1 MYVRFMSCSG
11 VTLRCSFHCLSSS
24 CTHAHE
30 PFYECVELPSTSSVT
45 EWHLHLALKLCC
57 QLNHN
62 MILSFTCSGRPL
74 TSLNLQHFS
83 VCSLPKKNCCS
94 STSSALS
101 TRLLLV
107 YLRLMQFSQCPGY
120 LPCPNKIVIRSIL
133 DQILRSFGP
142 CPLVTFVISEVLI
155 LKIAGFLRNCPR

>member
-1 MYVRFMSCSG
+1 MRVFSKRVKVAAFALRSFSSNSFASWTCLCNRSINAWDACASSAFSSCKCWNLSLWQVSSIIFNRCTFMYVRFMSCSG

-83 VCSLPKKNCCS
+83 VCSLPKKNCYS
-94 STSSALS
+94 ST
-101 TRLLLV
+101 
-107 YLRLMQFSQCPGY
+107 
-120 LPCPNKIVIRSIL
+120 K
-133 DQILRSFGP
+133 
-142 CPLVTFVISEVLI
+142 
-155 LKIAGFLRNCPR
+155 